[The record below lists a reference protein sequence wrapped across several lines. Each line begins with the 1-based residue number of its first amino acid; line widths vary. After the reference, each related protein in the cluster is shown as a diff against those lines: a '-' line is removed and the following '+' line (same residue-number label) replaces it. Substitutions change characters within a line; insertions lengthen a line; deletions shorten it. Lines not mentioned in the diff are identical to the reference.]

1 MTDSLY
7 TVDVLC
13 IVGEDTTMYKF
24 YHSDGT
30 ESERTVVKT
39 TNDVIASMF
48 QSIQDCTRVTS
59 ISILSSYSHNEK
71 VDDKQLYKFPHLE
84 SVDLFNIEL
93 VLSDLYCFTQLLLC
107 DYSHVTCVLHI
118 DSKRIQDLVAYVSDN
133 RALLR
138 RVKNCIV
145 YMSDTGEWTYFKNLP
160 KMIPLYA

>member
-1 MTDSLY
+1 MTDSVY
-7 TVDVLC
+7 IVSVLC

-24 YHSDGT
+24 YYNDGT

-48 QSIQDCTRVTS
+48 QSIQDCTHVTS
-59 ISILSSYSHNEK
+59 ISILSSYGHNEK

-84 SVDLFNIEL
+84 TIDLYNIEL
-93 VLSDLYCFTQLLLC
+93 VVSDLYCFTQLLLC
-107 DYSHVTCVLHI
+107 DYSRLTCALHI
-118 DSKRIQDLVAYVSDN
+118 DSERIKDLVAYVSDN

-145 YMSDTGEWTYFKNLP
+145 YMSDTGKWTFFKDLP

>member
-1 MTDSLY
+1 MTDSVY
-7 TVDVLC
+7 IVDVLC

-30 ESERTVVKT
+30 ESRTVVKT

-59 ISILSSYSHNEK
+59 ISILSSYGHNEK

-84 SVDLFNIEL
+84 TIDLYNIEL

-107 DYSHVTCVLHI
+107 DYSRLTCVLHI
-118 DSKRIQDLVAYVSDN
+118 DRKRIQELVASVSDN

-145 YMSDTGEWTYFKNLP
+145 YMSDKGEWTYFKNLP